1 MGQLIR
7 EDGLIEKKGLV
18 GLLHYYSQTGRSFAG
33 NFANFHR
40 NTGILIDNLLGAI
53 CNHWVQFVNQNTNA
67 AAEVCKVARK
77 RTSGL
82 TVKQST
88 DYSFQY
94 DSIHIYM
101 HKNTQTFIL

>member
-1 MGQLIR
+1 MAGSNAQWAFLFLVRPLATPKGVVGQLIR

-53 CNHWVQFVNQNTNA
+53 CNH
-67 AAEVCKVARK
+67 
-77 RTSGL
+77 
-82 TVKQST
+82 
-88 DYSFQY
+88 
-94 DSIHIYM
+94 
-101 HKNTQTFIL
+101 